1 MNIVKHLAAQPT
13 RPPFRRFTAVPRRT
27 ERLADLI
34 VSTQVQVSTRR
45 RVCSKKMSAE
55 QLRGNK
61 VDLSEMAL
69 GEDDRVEWM
78 DSNPSGLTWLKI
90 DVPNASA
97 EVVAA
102 LHRLVAKTTTLVEL
116 DAMERGAPNLNVLQ
130 LNGTEKVKVMD
141 LSSKRLGPVS
151 VAIIA
156 ACVQCNPVLE
166 SLKCAA
172 ARPRR
177 VFAPMRPLSTH
188 SALLV
193 RRSNRLSS
201 VCFCVSAH

>member
-1 MNIVKHLAAQPT
+1 M
-13 RPPFRRFTAVPRRT
+13 
-27 ERLADLI
+27 
-34 VSTQVQVSTRR
+34 
-45 RVCSKKMSAE
+45 MSAE

-69 GEDDRVEWM
+69 GEDDMVEWM

-130 LNGTEKVKVMD
+130 FNGTEKVKVMD

-177 VFAPMRPLSTH
+177 VWGQRPSPGSSACFSTAA
-188 SALLV
+188 S
-193 RRSNRLSS
+193 
-201 VCFCVSAH
+201 

>member
-1 MNIVKHLAAQPT
+1 
-13 RPPFRRFTAVPRRT
+13 
-27 ERLADLI
+27 
-34 VSTQVQVSTRR
+34 
-45 RVCSKKMSAE
+45 MSAE

-61 VDLSEMAL
+61 VDLSEMTL
-69 GEDDRVEWM
+69 GENDVVEWM

-116 DAMERGAPNLNVLQ
+116 DAMETSKNFFPFAGFFSSAGIKPNLNVLQ
-130 LNGTEKVKVMD
+130 LNGTEKVKFMD
-141 LSSKRLGPVS
+141 LSSKGKLGPVS

-177 VFAPMRPLSTH
+177 VWGQRPSPGSSACFSTAA
-188 SALLV
+188 S
-193 RRSNRLSS
+193 
-201 VCFCVSAH
+201 